1 MKEWLLEELENEVVS
16 LFDFAEKNYRI
27 ENQEEKLQMQN
38 VLLTY
43 RQYFDQIFFLLQKLR
58 PKIQKIFKEECTSML
73 ERIHLITGAVDR
85 VSDKFIYEVLDG
97 ILQDI
102 AIMCVVVPD
111 YFLEMKKQEE
121 MEEIKEDVFKYV
133 EEKESSVITKAEYT
147 LLNKITELICLKRK
161 WQINKKAEI
170 VYILDEM
177 EVW

>member
-16 LFDFAEKNYRI
+16 LFDYAEKNYRRI
-27 ENQEEKLQMQN
+27 KNPEEKLQMQN

-43 RQYFDQIFFLLQKLR
+43 RQYFDQIFFLLQELR
-58 PKIQKIFKEECTSML
+58 PKIQKIFKEECTSIL
-73 ERIHLITGAVDR
+73 ERIHLIKGEER
-85 VSDKFIYEVLDG
+85 VSNNVIYEVLDG

-111 YFLEMKKQEE
+111 YFLEMRKQEE

-133 EEKESSVITKAEYT
+133 EEESSVITKAEYT
-147 LLNKITELICLKRK
+147 LLNKITELIRLKRK

-170 VYILDEM
+170 VYLDEM